1 MKNWKKALALVLAL
15 SLCVCL
21 LAACGGTTS
30 TNTTTND
37 ADKAAD
43 TEAGGELIMATNAA
57 FPPFE
62 FTTSNGLVGEYD
74 GIDVAIAQKIAEKAG
89 KTLKVSD
96 MEFDGIIAAVSTG
109 KVDMGIAGMTIT
121 EERKNNVDFS
131 DPYYVAEQVIVV
143 PEDSD
148 IASAEDLKN
157 DKKVGVVIGYTADT
171 IVTED
176 LALDE
181 ANIVRANRG
190 IDVVQ
195 DVKNG
200 RLDAV
205 VIDSYTG
212 IKLAESTGLKVV
224 EDEEAFAAEEYAI
237 AVKKGNSEL
246 LETINATLAEMKE
259 NGEIEEL
266 AAKYNDT
273 AVEEEGA
280 EADVEASAESE
291 TQAEDEASEGEVS
304 EGEAPAAE

>member
-74 GIDVAIAQKIAEKAG
+74 GIDIAIAQKIAEKAG

-109 KVDMGIAGMTIT
+109 KVDMGIAGMTVT

-273 AVEEEGA
+273 AVEE
-280 EADVEASAESE
+280 
-291 TQAEDEASEGEVS
+291 
-304 EGEAPAAE
+304 

>member
-1 MKNWKKALALVLAL
+1 MKNFKKAIALMLALTM
-15 SLCVCL
+15 CVCL
-21 LAACGGTTS
+21 LAACGGSSKTS
-30 TNTTTND
+30 D
-37 ADKAAD
+37 AAD
-43 TEAGGELIMATNAA
+43 NSGGSSGELIMATNAA

-143 PEDSD
+143 PADNTD
-148 IASAEDLKN
+148 ITSAEDLKN
-157 DKKVGVVIGYTADT
+157 GKKVGVVIGYTADT
-171 IVTED
+171 IVTDD

-181 ANIVRANRG
+181 SNIVRANRG

-224 EDEEAFAAEEYAI
+224 EDPEAFQAEEYAI
-237 AVKKGNSEL
+237 AVKKGNTEL
-246 LETINATLAEMKE
+246 LDVINSTLAEMKE

-266 AAKYNDT
+266 AAQYNDT
-273 AVEEEGA
+273 AAQE
-280 EADVEASAESE
+280 
-291 TQAEDEASEGEVS
+291 
-304 EGEAPAAE
+304 